1 MNDKPLLMNIYQ
13 GAKKDKTMKKKLIYT
28 IAFLL
33 GGTFMFSSCDDMLN
47 VDSNRVEYEFDDWT
61 LNDSVFSVL
70 GILKGVQNVADR
82 QVLINELRADLVTVN
97 ESKAVVDVQELSRSE
112 FNLGSNKYLDVKDY
126 YAIINNCNIYLA
138 RVDTTLEKNGVRL
151 MLPEYVAVKS
161 VRAWTYLQLAINYNN
176 VPYFTEPILT
186 HSAAEEVMNTPMLTR
201 NDILD
206 RLIEDILPYENPTT
220 YPMPAWDT
228 DGKVLK
234 FGNDTD
240 GTDVETKQLFVPI
253 RMLLG
258 ELYLWKGDYKKA
270 AQYFYSQIVG
280 AGTSKKYTDAGFQA
294 AYSEENGE
302 GYNNNFIK
310 MFASKSYG
318 DNSTNFFT
326 IIPFSNTDL
335 GGTTSSALASVFS
348 PQSQAGAAQVEAS
361 AGLRSLAGRQVYS
374 YIKDADKKNKAVSPQ
389 YSHKYKYKGD
399 LRIKA
404 TTYSQHGTGDDKNEY
419 KNIIAKFNYDEGSW
433 NIDGAFTP
441 RVKTTFLILQR
452 KEHAYLRLAEALVGL
467 ARGDNETRY
476 EGAMELAMNILK
488 VGPKANYR
496 LLKNPVYAERVKL
509 DADGDTLYNYI
520 IENKDT
526 VDIVPRMEKYLDS
539 CTDSLVYNFTDDLF
553 QSNIGIHSRGSGFS
567 ERNAYYA
574 LNDTCI
580 ARYLGRTVVE
590 DDVEKILGD
599 ISYQDSLNYIA
610 DLVIDELALEF
621 AWEGTRFGDLIRF
634 AEAAKKDGDPKYY
647 DILAKRVA
655 GRALENS
662 VTYRSEGFQMDAKLY
677 GDMSNEEN
685 WYLPLPA
692 GVVDPVNPADVAK
705 GK

>member
-13 GAKKDKTMKKKLIYT
+13 GEKKDKTMKKKLIYT

-61 LNDSVFSVL
+61 LNDSVYSVL
-70 GILKGVQNVADR
+70 GILKGVQNIADR
-82 QVLINELRADLVTVN
+82 QVIINELRADLVTVN
-97 ESKAVVDVQELSRSE
+97 ESKAVVDVQEMSRSE
-112 FNLGSNKYLDVKDY
+112 FNLGGNEYLDVKDY

-161 VRAWTYLQLAINYNN
+161 IRAWTYLQLAINYNN

-234 FGNDTD
+234 FGNDAD

-258 ELYLWKGDYKKA
+258 ELYLWKGDYKRA

-280 AGTSKKYTDAGFQA
+280 AGTSKKYTDGGFLA
-294 AYSEENGE
+294 SYGKENGE
-302 GYNNNFIK
+302 GYNNTFIK
-310 MFASKSYG
+310 MFASKSY
-318 DNSTNFFT
+318 SESSPNFFT
-326 IIPFSNTDL
+326 VIPFSNTDL
-335 GGTTSSALASVFS
+335 GGTTSSGLASVFS
-348 PQSQAGAAQVEAS
+348 PQSQVGAAQVQAS
-361 AGLRSLAGRQVYS
+361 AGFRSLAARQVYS

-404 TTYSQHGTGDDKNEY
+404 TTYSQHGVGDDKNEY

-433 NIDGAFTP
+433 DMDGVFTP

-488 VGPKANYR
+488 VGPKTNYR
-496 LLKNPVYAERVKL
+496 LLKNPVYADSVLLNSK
-509 DADGDTLYNYI
+509 GDTIFEYTY
-520 IENKDT
+520 EAGVKKDST
-526 VDIVPRMEKYLDS
+526 ARMDRYVVSFSDEIVYD
-539 CTDSLVYNFTDDLF
+539 FTDELF

-580 ARYLGRTVVE
+580 ARYLGCTEVKDEVE
-590 DDVEKILGD
+590 TINGN
-599 ISYQDSLNYIA
+599 INYQDSLNYIA

-634 AEAAKKDGDPKYY
+634 AEAAKKDGDANYF

-655 GRALENS
+655 GRAIEND
-662 VTYRSEGFQMDAKLY
+662 VTYRNDEFQMDAELY
-677 GDMSNEEN
+677 GKMKNEEN

-692 GVVDPVNPADVAK
+692 GVVDPVDPAK
-705 GK
+705 LP

>member
-1 MNDKPLLMNIYQ
+1 
-13 GAKKDKTMKKKLIYT
+13 
-28 IAFLL
+28 
-33 GGTFMFSSCDDMLN
+33 
-47 VDSNRVEYEFDDWT
+47 
-61 LNDSVFSVL
+61 
-70 GILKGVQNVADR
+70 
-82 QVLINELRADLVTVN
+82 
-97 ESKAVVDVQELSRSE
+97 
-112 FNLGSNKYLDVKDY
+112 
-126 YAIINNCNIYLA
+126 
-138 RVDTTLEKNGVRL
+138 
-151 MLPEYVAVKS
+151 
-161 VRAWTYLQLAINYNN
+161 
-176 VPYFTEPILT
+176 
-186 HSAAEEVMNTPMLTR
+186 
-201 NDILD
+201 
-206 RLIEDILPYENPTT
+206 
-220 YPMPAWDT
+220 
-228 DGKVLK
+228 
-234 FGNDTD
+234 
-240 GTDVETKQLFVPI
+240 
-253 RMLLG
+253 
-258 ELYLWKGDYKKA
+258 
-270 AQYFYSQIVG
+270 
-280 AGTSKKYTDAGFQA
+280 
-294 AYSEENGE
+294 
-302 GYNNNFIK
+302 

-348 PQSQAGAAQVEAS
+348 PQSQVGAAQVEAS

-374 YIKDADKKNKAVSPQ
+374 YIKEADKKNKAVSPQ

-433 NIDGAFTP
+433 NIDGVFTP

-496 LLKNPVYAERVKL
+496 LLKNPVYADSVLLNSK
-509 DADGDTLYNYI
+509 GDTIFEYTY
-520 IENKDT
+520 EAGVKKDSVARKDRYVT
-526 VDIVPRMEKYLDS
+526 SFTDEIVYD
-539 CTDSLVYNFTDDLF
+539 FTDDLF

-634 AEAAKKDGDPKYY
+634 AEAAKKGGDPKYY